1 LQEEWSFNEAAVLSA
16 TNFVNFTRIANLF
29 PFFGIARNRVLS
41 IKKYLSKKIPSI
53 TFNLSF
59 SPPVIRRIPAA
70 CVGERPAILSARL
83 LVKLT
88 VRPRMIFWRLRH
100 MNKHT
105 FLRLLPAI
113 GAALAITLGGCV
125 TINHYPENPNAIAA
139 ASTPVANTYA
149 AHYAT
154 DCNCNHQQYASHS
167 SGATQ
172 VCEHG
177 YYSGGYFPTPPIY
190 RNENDDRYYDYS
202 NNYPWQYGR
211 HQPYVIYVPTAPQ
224 PNRNDESAERTDAGG
239 GRNGGTQSQ
248 DGVQS
253 QPRRTQGEIYRA
265 ARPTVLPTVNDER
278 KSEPRR
284 TIPVVNEQPQR
295 AARPTELPTV
305 NDERRSEPRRTI
317 PVVEEQPQ
325 RAARPTELPT
335 VNDERKSE
343 PRRTIP
349 VVEEQPQRA
358 ARPTELPT
366 VNDERKSEPRRTIPV
381 VEEQPQRANQS
392 PTVPVMTGP
401 ASQPRRF
408 EQSEVPVRAQ
418 QPAVR
423 PEATPAASE
432 TSKPRRVVVAPAVA
446 TESAAPAEVVVEAP
460 VESTVRVEKW
470 NVDENAVTVQSQKS
484 ERVVEA
490 AKPSV
495 PQQSIPAEQGGS
507 STVRRATPMPR

>member
-1 LQEEWSFNEAAVLSA
+1 
-16 TNFVNFTRIANLF
+16 
-29 PFFGIARNRVLS
+29 
-41 IKKYLSKKIPSI
+41 
-53 TFNLSF
+53 
-59 SPPVIRRIPAA
+59 
-70 CVGERPAILSARL
+70 
-83 LVKLT
+83 
-88 VRPRMIFWRLRH
+88 

-224 PNRNDESAERTDAGG
+224 PNRNDESAGRTDAGG
-239 GRNGGTQSQ
+239 GRNEGTQSQ

-253 QPRRTQGEIYRA
+253 QPRRTQGEIY
-265 ARPTVLPTVNDER
+265 
-278 KSEPRR
+278 
-284 TIPVVNEQPQR
+284 R

-423 PEATPAASE
+423 PEATPAASKE
-432 TSKPRRVVVAPAVA
+432 SKPRRVVVAPAVA

-490 AKPSV
+490 ATPSV
-495 PQQSIPAEQGGS
+495 PQQAIPVEQGGS

>member
-1 LQEEWSFNEAAVLSA
+1 
-16 TNFVNFTRIANLF
+16 
-29 PFFGIARNRVLS
+29 
-41 IKKYLSKKIPSI
+41 
-53 TFNLSF
+53 
-59 SPPVIRRIPAA
+59 
-70 CVGERPAILSARL
+70 
-83 LVKLT
+83 
-88 VRPRMIFWRLRH
+88 

-224 PNRNDESAERTDAGG
+224 PNRNDESAGRTDAGG
-239 GRNGGTQSQ
+239 GRNEGTQSQ

-253 QPRRTQGEIYRA
+253 QPRRTQGEIY
-265 ARPTVLPTVNDER
+265 
-278 KSEPRR
+278 
-284 TIPVVNEQPQR
+284 
-295 AARPTELPTV
+295 
-305 NDERRSEPRRTI
+305 
-317 PVVEEQPQ
+317 
-325 RAARPTELPT
+325 
-335 VNDERKSE
+335 
-343 PRRTIP
+343 
-349 VVEEQPQRA
+349 RA

-423 PEATPAASE
+423 PEATPAASKE
-432 TSKPRRVVVAPAVA
+432 SKPRRVVVAPAVA

-490 AKPSV
+490 ATPSV
-495 PQQSIPAEQGGS
+495 PQQAIPVEQGGS

>member
-1 LQEEWSFNEAAVLSA
+1 
-16 TNFVNFTRIANLF
+16 
-29 PFFGIARNRVLS
+29 
-41 IKKYLSKKIPSI
+41 
-53 TFNLSF
+53 
-59 SPPVIRRIPAA
+59 
-70 CVGERPAILSARL
+70 
-83 LVKLT
+83 
-88 VRPRMIFWRLRH
+88 

-224 PNRNDESAERTDAGG
+224 PNRNDESAGRTDAGG
-239 GRNGGTQSQ
+239 GRNEGTQSQ

-253 QPRRTQGEIYRA
+253 QPRRTQGEIY
-265 ARPTVLPTVNDER
+265 
-278 KSEPRR
+278 
-284 TIPVVNEQPQR
+284 R

-325 RAARPTELPT
+325 RAARPTELPM
-335 VNDERKSE
+335 
-343 PRRTIP
+343 
-349 VVEEQPQRA
+349 
-358 ARPTELPT
+358 

-423 PEATPAASE
+423 PEATPAASKE
-432 TSKPRRVVVAPAVA
+432 SKPRRVVVAPAVA

-490 AKPSV
+490 ATPSV
-495 PQQSIPAEQGGS
+495 PQQAIPVEQGGS